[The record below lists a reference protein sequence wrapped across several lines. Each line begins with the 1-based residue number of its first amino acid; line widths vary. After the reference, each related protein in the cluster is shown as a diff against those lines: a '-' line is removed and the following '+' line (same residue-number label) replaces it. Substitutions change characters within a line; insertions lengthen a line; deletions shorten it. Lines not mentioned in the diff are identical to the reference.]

1 MALIDRVTER
11 MSNDLLVKLTNPD
24 EPETSTVDT
33 TYLQRACDDVED
45 GEFEAYMG
53 EVYDETVRIHIQAAT
68 LLVRLKLIEQG
79 GAPSITFEKLM
90 EAATKRLQVYKNIR
104 ARDRI
109 APQSTSELTPSDQLR
124 EGQTIKRPQ
133 FDDSFFS
140 TLIPEEPGSEQP
152 EDID

>member
-1 MALIDRVTER
+1 MALIDRVVER
-11 MSNDLLVKLTNPD
+11 MTNDLLVKLTNPD

-33 TYLQRACDDVED
+33 AYLQQACDDVED

-53 EVYDETVRIHIQAAT
+53 EDYDESVRIHIQAAT
-68 LLVRLKLIEQG
+68 LLVRLKLVEQG

-90 EAATKRLQVYKNIR
+90 EAATKRLQVYKNVR

-109 APQSTSELTPSDQLR
+109 SPQSSSELTPSEQLR
-124 EGQTIKRPQ
+124 PGQTTRRPD

-140 TLIPEEPGSEQP
+140 PIIPEEQGSEQP
-152 EDID
+152 DTD